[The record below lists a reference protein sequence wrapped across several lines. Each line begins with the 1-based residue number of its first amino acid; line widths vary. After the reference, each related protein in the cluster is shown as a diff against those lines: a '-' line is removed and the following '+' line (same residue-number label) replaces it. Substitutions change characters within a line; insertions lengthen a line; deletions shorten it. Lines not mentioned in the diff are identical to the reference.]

1 MVVEF
6 IYARYHYMNKS
17 SPKLVLWN
25 GEEQIMIFANYH
37 THTTF
42 CDGRDTPEQIVQ
54 EAIRLGC
61 PAIGFSGHSVAP
73 YDYAGMTPE
82 HEAQY
87 RAEVHRLQAAY
98 AGQIQILCGVE
109 QDYWSDAAT
118 DGYDYVIGGVHYLRH
133 GNEFR
138 SVDGTPDIL
147 RSIVND
153 WYGGDWYAMAEE
165 YYGLIGNLYEKTR
178 CRVIAHFD
186 LIEKFNEDGA
196 LFDRND
202 PRYRAAA
209 LGALERLRSAPV
221 IFEINTG
228 AISRG
233 WRTTPYPAPW
243 ILQEIRARGG
253 QIMIN
258 SDSHAADTIT
268 CAFADA
274 LKLALDCGFTR
285 VKIITESCRRWDC
298 SMEGFVEWTFE
309 GGLNSGYA
317 GRSRREPDPLSIRHV

>member
-1 MVVEF
+1 
-6 IYARYHYMNKS
+6 
-17 SPKLVLWN
+17 
-25 GEEQIMIFANYH
+25 MIFANYH

-54 EAIRLGC
+54 EAIRLDC

-228 AISRG
+228 AIARG
-233 WRTTPYPAPW
+233 YRSTPYPAPFL
-243 ILQEIRARGG
+243 LQEMQRMCLPLMLA
-253 QIMIN
+253 
-258 SDSHAADTIT
+258 SDCHDRRFLLQSFAQYAHLVSPQSFTP
-268 CAFADA
+268 AF
-274 LKLALDCGFTR
+274 L
-285 VKIITESCRRWDC
+285 
-298 SMEGFVEWTFE
+298 
-309 GGLNSGYA
+309 LNT
-317 GRSRREPDPLSIRHV
+317 

>member
-54 EAIRLGC
+54 DAIRLGC

-202 PRYRAAA
+202 PHYRAAA

-228 AISRG
+228 AIARG
-233 WRTTPYPAPW
+233 YRSTPYPAPFL
-243 ILQEIRARGG
+243 LQEMQRMRLPLMLA
-253 QIMIN
+253 
-258 SDSHAADTIT
+258 SDCHDHRFLLQSFAQYAHLVSPQSFTP
-268 CAFADA
+268 AF
-274 LKLALDCGFTR
+274 L
-285 VKIITESCRRWDC
+285 
-298 SMEGFVEWTFE
+298 
-309 GGLNSGYA
+309 LNT
-317 GRSRREPDPLSIRHV
+317 

>member
-109 QDYWSDAAT
+109 QDCWSDAAT

-147 RSIVND
+147 RSIMND

-228 AISRG
+228 AIARG
-233 WRTTPYPAPW
+233 YRSTPYPAPFL
-243 ILQEIRARGG
+243 LQEMQRMRLPLMLA
-253 QIMIN
+253 
-258 SDSHAADTIT
+258 SDCHDHRFLLQSFAQYAHLVSPQSFTP
-268 CAFADA
+268 AF
-274 LKLALDCGFTR
+274 L
-285 VKIITESCRRWDC
+285 
-298 SMEGFVEWTFE
+298 
-309 GGLNSGYA
+309 LNT
-317 GRSRREPDPLSIRHV
+317 

>member
-98 AGQIQILCGVE
+98 AL
-109 QDYWSDAAT
+109 S
-118 DGYDYVIGGVHYLRH
+118 
-133 GNEFR
+133 
-138 SVDGTPDIL
+138 
-147 RSIVND
+147 
-153 WYGGDWYAMAEE
+153 
-165 YYGLIGNLYEKTR
+165 LIH
-178 CRVIAHFD
+178 I
-186 LIEKFNEDGA
+186 
-196 LFDRND
+196 
-202 PRYRAAA
+202 
-209 LGALERLRSAPV
+209 
-221 IFEINTG
+221 
-228 AISRG
+228 
-233 WRTTPYPAPW
+233 
-243 ILQEIRARGG
+243 
-253 QIMIN
+253 
-258 SDSHAADTIT
+258 
-268 CAFADA
+268 
-274 LKLALDCGFTR
+274 
-285 VKIITESCRRWDC
+285 
-298 SMEGFVEWTFE
+298 
-309 GGLNSGYA
+309 
-317 GRSRREPDPLSIRHV
+317 

>member
-209 LGALERLRSAPV
+209 LGALERCAPRRD
-221 IFEINTG
+221 FEIQH
-228 AISRG
+228 R
-233 WRTTPYPAPW
+233 RD
-243 ILQEIRARGG
+243 RARLSQHALSGSVPASG
-253 QIMIN
+253 N
-258 SDSHAADTIT
+258 AAYAPAAD
-268 CAFADA
+268 ARF
-274 LKLALDCGFTR
+274 R
-285 VKIITESCRRWDC
+285 
-298 SMEGFVEWTFE
+298 
-309 GGLNSGYA
+309 
-317 GRSRREPDPLSIRHV
+317 LS